1 MDQWISIVIVLAED
15 LGLEPPSTRQLT
27 TIDNSS
33 YRGPN
38 VLFWPP
44 WMLTHT
50 CMHTH
55 MQAHTH
61 LKQILKEMN

>member
-1 MDQWISIVIVLAED
+1 MDQWISRVIVLAED
-15 LGLEPPSTRQLT
+15 LGLEPPSTWQLT

-33 YRGPN
+33 YRGHN

-55 MQAHTH
+55 MHAHTE
-61 LKQILKEMN
+61 ILKEMK